1 MGRNLNTTVW
11 TVDQNGYTQT
21 VHELFTGENPT
32 YTHNQRIDNSF
43 NFCVNGV
50 EEQNSRMCLHMT
62 NRTDNEY
69 TVDSVANVFIPDLI
83 YDNNG
88 NNANQFITSVL
99 MERPTGGVSNFA
111 IDPDSGNQPTSDFK
125 IHPTFDYRNALW
137 YPKIGFA
144 KYSDIANRYSIG
156 YTYYTLNDLD
166 EISTAADA
174 NVNETWWEYYTRKSS
189 DYVMCLT
196 DNSGGYYTGGGFNS
210 NSIVEGQTR
219 FGFVPAW
226 VCWFSTPYYWS
237 YANGATGCYYYFDNG
252 QGRYSDLEF
261 DVIFS
266 LSSEAMTKID
276 EYDDTWYDTYNNP
289 YPRHNIVYTPKIDK
303 DLVLRLICSYG
314 LPFSFSSST
323 TNRQFA
329 DPDYALPVIKNNTTT
344 GEYVRG
350 SECITSDTENNRW
363 VNTAD
368 IDNKPASGGGG
379 GGGGDELVDMPSR
392 GQFYASGLTTYY
404 VDPPAAKLQ
413 TALGN
418 WDNVQTGKDV
428 LKNLISYKL
437 LCFPQRL
444 FTNGM
449 LHDFVIAGTTLKD
462 SDNNTIQAAKLTQYG
477 AVDLPSITIP
487 RTFNDFRD
495 YAPYTNMSMYVPL
508 CGWFQLPPWCMGRT
522 ISGEMYINGYT
533 GTVKCIVRAD
543 GNVITEL
550 GGNAAVDL
558 PFSADAVGMKSAA
571 VLSNIINTAGS
582 IGSMIANP
590 SIGGAANVGTAVLGT
605 VCAIN
610 ANYTESK
617 GTMGDGSNI
626 AGLYNVY
633 IKISRPATID
643 NSGNSLT
650 AIPTEYKR
658 QFGLP
663 CNKSLTLTP
672 GDGYTQILDANITG
686 NMTAREKQMIIDG
699 FRRGLIL

>member
-11 TVDQNGYTQT
+11 SVDQNGYTQT
-21 VHELFTGENPT
+21 LSELFTGETPV
-32 YTHNQRIDNSF
+32 YTHAQHIDDSF

-50 EEQNSRMCLHMT
+50 FEQNKRAVLHLT
-62 NRTDNEY
+62 NRETNDY
-69 TVDSVANVFIPDLI
+69 TIENVDCVFIPNKI
-83 YDNNG
+83 YDTKG
-88 NNANQFITSVL
+88 NIGMQAVNTIL
-99 MERPTGGVSNFA
+99 GGSSAGNVSNFA
-111 IDPDSGNQPTSDFK
+111 IDPDDLKQPAGGEFK
-125 IHPTFDYRNALW
+125 ICVNFNYLTSVWSPRIHV
-137 YPKIGFA
+137 
-144 KYSDIANRYSIG
+144 ANINSSTGVINNEL
-156 YTYYTLNDLD
+156 TYTLNDMD
-166 EISTAADA
+166 GVSSAEDA
-174 NVNETWWEYYTRKSS
+174 TNNETWWEYYKRKETNYILWFDYYLGEAYYSNGAFQSTSVFEGETRRGVGTARLSWLNTPHQYGNTLGTSGCCIYKDNNRAQYS
-189 DYVMCLT
+189 DYTLDVL
-196 DNSGGYYTGGGFNS
+196 
-210 NSIVEGQTR
+210 
-219 FGFVPAW
+219 
-226 VCWFSTPYYWS
+226 FSWS
-237 YANGATGCYYYFDNG
+237 ADIMVKKAEWD
-252 QGRYSDLEF
+252 
-261 DVIFS
+261 
-266 LSSEAMTKID
+266 D
-276 EYDDTWYDTYNNP
+276 ESYNKT
-289 YPRHNIVYTPKIDK
+289 RHNIIWGIKIDK
-303 DLVLRLICSYG
+303 DIILRLISSYG
-314 LPFSFSSST
+314 LPFSF
-323 TNRQFA
+323 TNVTNISIGHN
-329 DPDYALPVIKNNTTT
+329 DYALPEIKNNTTT
-344 GEYVRG
+344 GNYFRG
-350 SECITSDTENNRW
+350 AAAITADTDNNRW
-363 VNTAD
+363 ANTAD

-379 GGGGDELVDMPSR
+379 GGGGDELVEMPSR
-392 GQFYASGLTTYY
+392 GQFYGSGITTYY
-404 VDPPAAKLQ
+404 VDPPTAKLQ

-477 AVDLPSITIP
+477 SVNLPSIVIP

-558 PFSADAVGMKSAA
+558 PFTAEAVGMKSAA

-582 IGSMIANP
+582 IGAMVANP
-590 SIGGAANVGTAVLGT
+590 SIGSAANVGTSVLGT
-605 VCAIN
+605 VCALN

-633 IKISRPATID
+633 IKISRPATVD
-643 NSGNSLT
+643 NNGNSLI

-658 QFGLP
+658 QYGLP
-663 CNKSLTLTP
+663 CNKSLTLTQ

>member
-11 TVDQNGYTQT
+11 SVDQNGCTQI

-32 YTHNQRIDNSF
+32 YTHGEHIDNSF

-50 EEQNSRMCLHMT
+50 AEQNSRMCLHMT

-69 TVDSVANVFIPDLI
+69 NIDSVPNVFIGDMF
-83 YDNNG
+83 YDNRG
-88 NNANQFITSVL
+88 SYSDRVNNILIGTY
-99 MERPTGGVSNFA
+99 GGVSNFA
-111 IDPDSGNQPTSDFK
+111 IDPNSGSQPASDFK
-125 IHPTFDYRNALW
+125 IQPTFNYRNALW
-137 YPKIGFA
+137 YPRIGFA
-144 KYSDIANRYSIG
+144 EYNRNSVT

-166 EISTAADA
+166 GTCTADDA
-174 NVNETWWEYYTRKSS
+174 ENNETWWEYYTRKSA
-189 DYVMCLT
+189 DYVMTL
-196 DNSGGYYTGGGFNS
+196 DAYNDGAYYTGGAFQS

-219 FGFVPAW
+219 FGFSPAW
-226 VCWFSTPYYWS
+226 ITWLSTPYYWG
-237 YANGATGCYYYFDNG
+237 YAYGAKNCYYYYDNG
-252 QGRYSDLEF
+252 QYRYSDLTF
-261 DVIFS
+261 DVILP
-266 LSSEAMTKID
+266 LSADAMTKID
-276 EYDDTWYDTYNNP
+276 EYDDTWNDSYNNP
-289 YPRHNIVYTPKIDK
+289 YPRHVIVYTPKIDK

-329 DPDYALPVIKNNTTT
+329 DPDYALPVILNNTTT

-350 SECITSDTENNRW
+350 SDCITSDTENNRW

-379 GGGGDELVDMPSR
+379 GGGGDELVEMPSR
-392 GQFYASGLTTYY
+392 GQFYGSGITTYY
-404 VDPPAAKLQ
+404 VDPPTAKLQ

-477 AVDLPSITIP
+477 AVNLPSIVIP

-558 PFSADAVGMKSAA
+558 PFTAEAVGMKSAA

-582 IGSMIANP
+582 IGAMVANP
-590 SIGGAANVGTAVLGT
+590 SIGSAANVGTSVLGT
-605 VCAIN
+605 VCALN

-633 IKISRPATID
+633 IKISRPATVD
-643 NSGNSLT
+643 NNGNSLI

-658 QFGLP
+658 QYGLP
-663 CNKSLTLTP
+663 CNKSLTLTQ